1 MPILG
6 VIDSSKSGNLYASSY
21 ESIQTL
27 TVSSTGNFSVT
38 FTSIPQTY
46 KHLQIRYSAR
56 QTSTNAGESLVIFS
70 TNSTSQAGY
79 FTTRL
84 YGVGTGSAV
93 TDSFSGAA
101 PFLMMPSGGNPSNM
115 FGSGIIDFPDYTN
128 TTNYKAIKVWG
139 GMENDGGAGQSHR
152 WHGIV
157 GGENTNTFSAITD
170 IALAVYAG
178 SSSTGIAVNSTFAL
192 YGMKG

>member
-6 VIDSSKSGNLYASSY
+6 VIDSSKSGNLYSSSY

-27 TVSSTGNFSVT
+27 TVSSTGNFSVA

-56 QTSTNAGESLVIFS
+56 QTSTNAGESLVIY
-70 TNSTSQAGY
+70 STSSTGQTGY

-84 YGVGTGSAV
+84 YGVGSGSAV
-93 TDSFSGAA
+93 TDTYSNAA
-101 PFLMMPSGGNPSNM
+101 PFIFMPSGGNTSNM
-115 FGSGIIDFPDYTN
+115 YGSGIIEYPDYTN
-128 TTNYKAIKVWG
+128 TTNYKSIKVWG
-139 GMENDGGAGQSHR
+139 GMETDGGAGQSYR

-157 GGENTNTFSAITD
+157 GGVNTNTFSAITD
-170 IALAVYAG
+170 IALAVYSG
-178 SSSTGIAVNSTFAL
+178 SGSTGFAVNSTFAL